1 MEHLGLGSLAGLAA
15 DFVEHWGLGSPVGRI
30 VDLTVR
36 HNLGLLEVLASR

>member
-15 DFVEHWGLGSPVGRI
+15 DVVEHLGLDSRVGRT

-36 HNLGLLEVLASR
+36 HNLGLLEELANR